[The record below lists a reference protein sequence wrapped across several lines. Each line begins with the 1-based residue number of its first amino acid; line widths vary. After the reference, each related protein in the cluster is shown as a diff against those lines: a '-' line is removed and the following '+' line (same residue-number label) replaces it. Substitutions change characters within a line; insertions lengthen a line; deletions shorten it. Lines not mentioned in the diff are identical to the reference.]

1 MPEND
6 IETASRLINEKKY
19 LEARPILENF
29 IKHNRDHI
37 PAWKLYAETWQSI
50 EDRKR
55 VWGYCLKINPN
66 NLEVKQALAD
76 LNQKAFPQK
85 QVFQE
90 ERPRKKPRSFLFIS
104 FSILSILCIIAIII
118 GTINIALA
126 QPIDPAPYLHTQPVE
141 YYLYVPKNY
150 SDEKIWPLFVG
161 IHGSGS
167 SGLECWN
174 LWQAYAEKEGFVLLC
189 PTIPGDAGGYY
200 SDVGERVVWS
210 AVEQVRKDYLV
221 SSKMFFAGFSAGAYF
236 VQIFTSHYPN
246 SVSGLAILSTGY
258 YVTNFQSRIPILLV
272 IGGADNSES
281 LQANEK
287 LFIFLQ
293 NNGFDVELH
302 VLPGVGH
309 WVTNK
314 AKELTIELFR
324 KTTQK

>member
-1 MPEND
+1 MQENELE
-6 IETASRLINEKKY
+6 IAFRLIKENKY

-29 IKHNRDHI
+29 IKHNRTHI
-37 PAWKLYAETWQSI
+37 PAWKMYAQTWQSI

-66 NLEVKQALAD
+66 SLEAKQELANLNQQALPR
-76 LNQKAFPQK
+76 KE
-85 QVFQE
+85 VFQND
-90 ERPRKKPRSFLFIS
+90 RPRKKPRNLLFTS
-104 FSILSILCIIAIII
+104 FSILSILCIIVIII
-118 GTINIALA
+118 GTINVALG
-126 QPIDPAPYLHTQPVE
+126 QPIDPVPYLHTQPVE
-141 YYLYVPKNY
+141 YYLYVPKDY

-236 VQIFTSHYPN
+236 VQIFASHYPN
-246 SVSGLAILSTGY
+246 TVSGLAILSTGY
-258 YVTNFQSRIPILLV
+258 YVTSFPSGVPILV
-272 IGGADNSES
+272 AIGSADNFES
-281 LQANEK
+281 IQANEK
-287 LFIFLQ
+287 LVTYLK
-293 NNGFDVELH
+293 NNGFDVEYYVSL
-302 VLPGVGH
+302 GAGH
-309 WVTNK
+309 WVTSK

-324 KTTQK
+324 KTIQK